1 MKLKRTLA
9 ALALAAAVSHSPA
22 YADDL
27 SEALSQAREFG
38 ALAHSLRTA
47 PTREDLLTAAMLLEM
62 QACYE
67 LNAAVMDATGPVPG
81 AVQDEALACLQ
92 RLQRIAGQ

>member
-1 MKLKRTLA
+1 MKLKPALA
-9 ALALAAAVSHSPA
+9 ALALAASVACSPA

-27 SEALSQAREFG
+27 SEALSQAREYG

-47 PTREDLLTAAMLLEM
+47 PTREDLHAAAMLLEM

-67 LNAAVMDATGPVPG
+67 LNAAVMDASGPIPG
-81 AVQDEALACLQ
+81 AVQNEALACLQ

>member
-1 MKLKRTLA
+1 MKLKPALA
-9 ALALAAAVSHSPA
+9 ALAFGLAAGPA
-22 YADDL
+22 QADDL
-27 SEALSQAREFG
+27 SEALQQAREFG
-38 ALAHSLRTA
+38 ALAHSLRTN
-47 PTREDLLTAAMLLEM
+47 PTREDIHAAAVLLDM

-67 LNAAVMDATGPVPG
+67 LNAAVMDASGPVPG